1 MSFVREASMAAAAT
15 AARVRQ
21 VVEPAVATVGL
32 LVEDVELARAGAR
45 TVVRI
50 VVDLA
55 EDDPGELDLDRIGDA
70 TRAVSDALDADDVVA
85 GQYTLEVSSPGV
97 SRPLTLRRHYARVV
111 GRTVSLVLDDGVRVT
126 GRLARVEG
134 DDEVG
139 ATVVVVP
146 SSSPGKGRR
155 PVEGPAVTVPLTT
168 VRSARVEVDLSG
180 VGPADDEDGSGEA

>member
-1 MSFVREASMAAAAT
+1 MAAAAT

-70 TRAVSDALDADDVVA
+70 TRAVSDALDADDVVP

-126 GRLARVEG
+126 GRLARVAG
-134 DDEVG
+134 DDEAG

>member
-1 MSFVREASMAAAAT
+1 MAGAAT

-50 VVDLA
+50 VVDVA
-55 EDDPGELDLDRIGDA
+55 EDGQGELDLDRIGDA
-70 TRAVSDALDADDVVA
+70 TRAVSDALDADDVVP
-85 GQYTLEVSSPGV
+85 GHYTLEVSSPGV
-97 SRPLTLRRHYARVV
+97 SRPLTLRRHYRRAL
-111 GRTVSLVLDDGVRVT
+111 GRTVSLVLGDGTRLA
-126 GRLARVEG
+126 GRLTEVAG
-134 DDEVG
+134 DDEAG

-155 PVEGPAVTVPLTT
+155 PVDGPAVTVPLAT
-168 VRSARVEVDLSG
+168 VRSAHVEVDLSG
-180 VGPADDEDGSGEA
+180 VGPADDEDESGEA